1 MLALSKVEGPV
12 LNSVEGS
19 KGGSRVIMVAGERRL
34 ACIHVRRDECK
45 GCRFCVDICP
55 KQVYGMTDFYN
66 VRGYRVPEVSDE
78 AACVACRRCETICP
92 ELAIYIEPA

>member
-1 MLALSKVEGPV
+1 
-12 LNSVEGS
+12 
-19 KGGSRVIMVAGERRL
+19 
-34 ACIHVRRDECK
+34 
-45 GCRFCVDICP
+45 
-55 KQVYGMTDFYN
+55 

>member
-1 MLALSKVEGPV
+1 
-12 LNSVEGS
+12 
-19 KGGSRVIMVAGERRL
+19 MVNGERRL
-34 ACIHVRRDECK
+34 ARIHVRRDDCK

-55 KQVYGMTDFYN
+55 C
-66 VRGYRVPEVSDE
+66 DE